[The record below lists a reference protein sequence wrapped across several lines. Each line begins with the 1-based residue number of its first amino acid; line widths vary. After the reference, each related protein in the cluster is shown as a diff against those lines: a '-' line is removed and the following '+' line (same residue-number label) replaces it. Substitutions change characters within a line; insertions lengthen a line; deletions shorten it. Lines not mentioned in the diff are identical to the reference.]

1 MDEIASTILSSGR
14 SAIELALFILLPI
27 MIVMLS
33 LMRWLESIGWLTHI
47 VTACSPVL
55 RPFGLTGLSVFALI
69 QATMVSFAA
78 PVATLAVMARTGS
91 APRNIA
97 ATLAMVLALAQ
108 GNVVFPMAATGL
120 DIPTTMG
127 ISLIGGLLAATCTFY
142 IFGRSLSAEAATEPT
157 TKNAAESQQDQLVDT
172 ETNQGLMNVIRR
184 AGKDAWDIAIGALPL
199 LVVALVFVNLVKM
212 TGVIDLL
219 EGLIA
224 PLLAA
229 AGYPIETLILAI
241 TKYIAGG
248 TAMMGVAMEQFSA
261 GQLSTQNINLLAG
274 ALICTLDVAS
284 VAILISAGKPVA
296 DVAKPAIFG
305 ALVGVAFR
313 IGAHSW
319 LFL

>member
-1 MDEIASTILSSGR
+1 MDEVASTILSSGR

-47 VTACSPVL
+47 VTACRPVL

-78 PVATLAVMARTGS
+78 PVATLAVMAKTGS

-142 IFGRSLSAEAATEPT
+142 IFGRSLSTEAAT
-157 TKNAAESQQDQLVDT
+157 TKNAVEPQQEQLVDT

-224 PLLAA
+224 PLLAT